1 MKLKTW
7 LNKAIL
13 CICFFIVAVVAFVG
27 IRLVET
33 KQVSATDTT
42 VYNSVSSSD
51 FEFVSATLY
60 TGIRYSIIL
69 RYNGSNSV
77 VLDLLNKFMKFD
89 ATSLLHTDTDIVQ
102 MSYAKAAQGKL
113 EISILDIDSDGAKP
127 FSKVNPTKII
137 IPQGQTFTKSGN
149 GFLLADD
156 LILQRDEGS
165 DTWKVANVS
174 MVSVSIT
181 VNGATNVEE
190 MRTDATYTF
199 PSVDVEEN
207 QTFVGWEVN
216 GKRYDVAESVTI
228 ADCINE
234 ETQSVEIRA
243 VCLDYALKTGAAIRC
258 DKDMSSSGIRFTAIL
273 NAVDELPTYI
283 TGLGVIVM
291 PQDLMEKAD
300 FTLENYSGD
309 GKAKNFFA
317 KRADISADTDNTFE
331 FWATIISVLEE
342 NYNRTFAARA
352 YLTVQTREGGVQ
364 YIWCEKIET
373 RSVYQVATL
382 AACDENF
389 PAEHMKIVQTYL
401 NKVVNI
407 TYDGNTVKLVT
418 VATTPVI
425 KSIDAEK
432 KNETVVLT
440 LETAETGFPAL
451 TMNGIR
457 IKDYS
462 VQRIENKLTI
472 TFMWVEE

>member
-1 MKLKTW
+1 MKLKTR

-13 CICFFIVAVVAFVG
+13 CICFFVVAVVAFVG

-33 KQVSATDTT
+33 KQVSATDETKIYL
-42 VYNSVSSSD
+42 VNSSD
-51 FEFVSATLY
+51 FSAETS
-60 TGIRYSIIL
+60 TNTCVIWL
-69 RYNGSNSV
+69 RYIGNDVNVQNLLQGYAKFTPSDKFVKADEN
-77 VLDLLNKFMKFD
+77 DLLEIQSVQPVTKN
-89 ATSLLHTDTDIVQ
+89 LL
-102 MSYAKAAQGKL
+102 
-113 EISILDIDSDGAKP
+113 SIQFTESSFKNADPK
-127 FSKVNPTKII
+127 KII
-137 IPQGQTFTKSGN
+137 ISQGLEFTKSSG
-149 GFLLADD
+149 GFQFADD
-156 LILQRDEGS
+156 LILEKTG
-165 DTWKVANVS
+165 DTWEVAAAAP

-181 VNGATNVEE
+181 VNGVTTKEE

-207 QTFVGWEVN
+207 QTFVGWEIN
-216 GKRYDVAESVTI
+216 GERYDVAESVKI
-228 ADCINE
+228 ADCIKE

-291 PQDLMEKAD
+291 PQDLMDKAD

-309 GKAKNFFA
+309 GQAKNFFA
-317 KRADISADTDNTFE
+317 QRADISADTDNTFE

-352 YLTVQTREGGVQ
+352 YLMVQTRAGGVQ

-407 TYDGNTVKLVT
+407 TYDGNTIKLVT

-440 LETAETGFPAL
+440 LETLETDFPAL

-462 VQRIENKLTI
+462 VQRIENELTI
-472 TFMWVEE
+472 TFTWKEE

>member
-1 MKLKTW
+1 MKLKTR

-33 KQVSATDTT
+33 KQVSATDETKIYQ
-42 VYNSVSSSD
+42 VNSSD
-51 FEFVSATLY
+51 FEFVSASKLESKY
-60 TGIRYSIIL
+60 RIQL
-69 RYNGSNSV
+69 RYIGSDDNV
-77 VLDLLNKFMKFD
+77 VNLLAKYAAFTPKDILIETDKGVLTLLQAQPAGVPLLNFD
-89 ATSLLHTDTDIVQ
+89 FSIESYNNVQ
-102 MSYAKAAQGKL
+102 
-113 EISILDIDSDGAKP
+113 
-127 FSKVNPTKII
+127 PTKIVI
-137 IPQGQTFTKSGN
+137 QEGQRFIKEIG
-149 GFLLADD
+149 GIQLADN
-156 LILQRDEGS
+156 LILEKTG
-165 DTWKVANVS
+165 DTWEVAAAAPT
-174 MVSVSIT
+174 VSVSIT
-181 VNGATNVEE
+181 VNGVTTKEE

-207 QTFVGWEVN
+207 QTFVGWEIN
-216 GKRYDVAESVTI
+216 GERYAVAESVKI

-243 VCLDYALKTGAAIRC
+243 VCLNYALKTGAAIRC

-291 PQDLMEKAD
+291 PQDLMDKAD

-309 GKAKNFFA
+309 GQAKNFFA
-317 KRADISADTDNTFE
+317 QRADISADMDNTFE

-407 TYDGNTVKLVT
+407 TYDGNTIKLVT

-440 LETAETGFPAL
+440 LETLETDFPAV

-462 VQRIENKLTI
+462 VQRIENELTI